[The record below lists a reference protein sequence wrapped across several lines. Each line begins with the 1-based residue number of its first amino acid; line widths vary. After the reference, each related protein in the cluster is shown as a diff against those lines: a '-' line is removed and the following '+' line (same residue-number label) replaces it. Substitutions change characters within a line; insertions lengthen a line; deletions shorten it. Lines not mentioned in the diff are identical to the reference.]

1 MALKKVI
8 SVDLIETVE
17 NGSIQVRTKT
27 AIKEDG
33 VEISTKFHRHVVAP
47 GDDYSAEDAKV
58 QAICAAVHTAD
69 VVAAYQA
76 TQEAARQAPEIPA

>member
-1 MALKKVI
+1 MLEKQIV
-8 SVDLIETVE
+8 VDLIETVE
-17 NGSIQVRTKT
+17 NGCVQVRTCT
-27 AIKEDG
+27 RIIEDG
-33 VEISTKFHRHVVAP
+33 KQISGTFHRHVVAP

-76 TQEAARQAPEIPA
+76 EQAAQLPQG

>member
-1 MALKKVI
+1 MLEKQIV
-8 SVDLIETVE
+8 VDLIETVE
-17 NGSIQVRTKT
+17 NGTVQIRTCT
-27 AIKEDG
+27 RIIEDG
-33 VEISTKFHRHVVAP
+33 KQISGTFHRHVVAP

-76 TQEAARQAPEIPA
+76 AQAEKAAQLPQG